1 MKKFNI
7 DEFIWLLILILLTA
21 FIGYLMMSGYIY
33 NFLSPKTAK
42 NLYIA
47 LVILPVLIIVQIFK
61 VISFNT
67 RKEIQLV
74 IYL

>member
-33 NFLSPKTAK
+33 NFLKGK
-42 NLYIA
+42 DDE
-47 LVILPVLIIVQIFK
+47 V
-61 VISFNT
+61 
-67 RKEIQLV
+67 
-74 IYL
+74 